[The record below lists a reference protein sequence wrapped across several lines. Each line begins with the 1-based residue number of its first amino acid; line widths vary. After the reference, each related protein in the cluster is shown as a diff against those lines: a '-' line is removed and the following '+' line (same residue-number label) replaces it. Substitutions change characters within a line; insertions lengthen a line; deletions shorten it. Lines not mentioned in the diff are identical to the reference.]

1 MGQAT
6 VDLPDPSPHPDSSR
20 HKSADDLLSQLAAEQ
35 IDQLL
40 ADSGTSAE
48 SAEAP
53 ADPSQPDPFNPP
65 VEEKAHENAPASLDA
80 VKETLTAEAAVA
92 AQLDDL
98 FQQINES
105 APAEPKGE
113 AVPPAPAG
121 PEATPATTQATAAMA
136 AEVDAALAAGT
147 GPLLPPIEPTAV
159 EEQKLL
165 EERSALSASADE
177 IAALGTVA
185 QEQADND
192 ALPSYL
198 RPLEWINAP
207 LQYCPEG
214 VREAFGKIAIL
225 TLFNSLAVL
234 LYVLIFRRHH

>member
-6 VDLPDPSPHPDSSR
+6 LDLPDPLNEPSAPR
-20 HKSADDLLSQLAAEQ
+20 QQSADDLLSQLAAEQ

-40 ADSGTSAE
+40 ADSPEKEADE
-48 SAEAP
+48 SAAAAAAPDPIAAP
-53 ADPSQPDPFNPP
+53 A
-65 VEEKAHENAPASLDA
+65 ETTAPAALDA
-80 VKETLTAEAAVA
+80 GKEALSAEAAVA

-98 FQQINES
+98 FHQINES
-105 APAEPKGE
+105 TPVEPEKESAPEE
-113 AVPPAPAG
+113 MPAKPQAAG
-121 PEATPATTQATAAMA
+121 AKTQAIAETA

-147 GPLLPPIEPTAV
+147 GPLLPPLEPDAI
-159 EEQKLL
+159 EEQAEKN
-165 EERSALSASADE
+165 ERAALDASVEAVAAVGAEIDSELATEADE
-177 IAALGTVA
+177 
-185 QEQADND
+185 
-192 ALPSYL
+192 LPVYL

-207 LQYCPEG
+207 LEYCPAG